1 MTFNRALATT
11 VALIL
16 SHSAASAADLTT
28 IGGANSSQS
37 SAQIHATFEAE
48 GYRCERLDVMDPDDG
63 KLDEKGCALWKD
75 EFSFSSSDTRVMWT
89 MRYQKDNEM
98 RILVLG
104 EQQGLDRVLM
114 LGQATFF
121 EDAAIEM
128 SSSEFLEDRL
138 AVLFEV
144 TPTFGTFD
152 TSEDALD
159 LCFLM
164 TEDSTVLTP
173 AGLPSSALEENQR
186 FLGSPISPAAILCER
201 WMNRKRDAVVD
212 FARSD
217 AGPAYA
223 RKIVYYTE
231 GGKPQQYMD
240 MLWNV
245 QATVD
250 WNSGSVPTS
259 DK

>member
-1 MTFNRALATT
+1 MAFNRALATT

-16 SHSAASAADLTT
+16 SHSAVSAADLAI
-28 IGGANSSQS
+28 IGGANFSQS
-37 SAQIHATFEAE
+37 SAQIRATFEAE
-48 GYRCERLDVMDPDDG
+48 GYRCERMGVMDPDDG

-114 LGQATFF
+114 IGQATFF

-138 AVLFEV
+138 AVFFEV

-164 TEDSTVLTP
+164 TEDITVLTP

-223 RKIVYYTE
+223 RKVVYYAD

-245 QATVD
+245 PAVVGWSLAPLQVE
-250 WNSGSVPTS
+250 G
-259 DK
+259 K

>member
-75 EFSFSSSDTRVMWT
+75 EFSFFGADTRVMWT
-89 MRYQKDNEM
+89 LRYQKDEEM
-98 RILVLG
+98 RIIVFDE
-104 EQQGLDRVLM
+104 EQGQDRVLM

-128 SSSEFLEDRL
+128 SSSEFLENRST
-138 AVLFEV
+138 VLFDS
-144 TPTFGTFD
+144 TPTFGTLD
-152 TSEDALD
+152 TSADALD
-159 LCFLM
+159 LCFLLSK
-164 TEDSTVLTP
+164 EGTVLTSEN
-173 AGLPSSALEENQR
+173 LPSFALEENQK
-186 FLGSPISPAAILCER
+186 FLGAAISPAAILCER
-201 WMNRKRDAVVD
+201 WMNHKRDAVVE
-212 FARSD
+212 FAQSD

-223 RKIVYYTE
+223 RKIVYYAE

-245 QATVD
+245 QAAVD
-250 WNSGSVPTS
+250 WNTGSVATA

>member
-1 MTFNRALATT
+1 
-11 VALIL
+11 
-16 SHSAASAADLTT
+16 
-28 IGGANSSQS
+28 
-37 SAQIHATFEAE
+37 
-48 GYRCERLDVMDPDDG
+48 
-63 KLDEKGCALWKD
+63 
-75 EFSFSSSDTRVMWT
+75 
-89 MRYQKDNEM
+89 
-98 RILVLG
+98 
-104 EQQGLDRVLM
+104 M

-121 EDAAIEM
+121 EDAAIKM

-152 TSEDALD
+152 TSGDELD

-173 AGLPSSALEENQR
+173 AGLPSSVLKENQR

>member
-11 VALIL
+11 VALIF
-16 SHSAASAADLTT
+16 SHSAASAADLAT
-28 IGGANSSQS
+28 IGGANFSQS
-37 SAQIHATFEAE
+37 SAQIRATFEAE

-98 RILVLG
+98 RILVFG

-121 EDAAIEM
+121 EDAAIKM

-152 TSEDALD
+152 TAEDALD

-164 TEDSTVLTP
+164 TEDATVLTP

-223 RKIVYYTE
+223 RKVVYYAD

-245 QATVD
+245 PAVVG
-250 WNSGSVPTS
+250 WSLAPPSGRG
-259 DK
+259 

>member
-1 MTFNRALATT
+1 MIYNRALATT

-16 SHSAASAADLTT
+16 SVSAASAADLAT
-28 IGGANSSQS
+28 IGSADFSQS
-37 SAQIHATFEAE
+37 SAQIRASFEAE
-48 GYRCERLDVMDPDDG
+48 GYRCERMEVMDPDDG
-63 KLDEKGCALWKD
+63 RLDETGCALWKD

-98 RILVLG
+98 RIIVFDD
-104 EQQGLDRVLM
+104 QQGQDRVLM

-121 EDAAIEM
+121 EDASAEM
-128 SSSEFLEDRL
+128 SSSEFLEGRSSG
-138 AVLFEV
+138 LFDS

-152 TSEDALD
+152 PSADAQD
-159 LCFLM
+159 LCYLLSK
-164 TEDSTVLTP
+164 EGTVLTSES
-173 AGLPSSALEENQR
+173 LPNSALEENQK
-186 FLGSPISPAAILCER
+186 FLGAPISPAAILCER
-201 WMNRKRDAVVD
+201 WMNHKRDAVVE
-212 FARSD
+212 FAQSD

-223 RKIVYYTE
+223 RKIVYYAE

-245 QATVD
+245 QATAD
-250 WNSGSVPTS
+250 WNSGSVPTA

>member
-1 MTFNRALATT
+1 MIYNRALATT

-16 SHSAASAADLTT
+16 SVSAASAADLAT
-28 IGGANSSQS
+28 IGSADFSQS
-37 SAQIHATFEAE
+37 SAQIRASFEAE
-48 GYRCERLDVMDPDDG
+48 GYRCERMEVMDPDDG
-63 KLDEKGCALWKD
+63 RLDETGCALWKD
-75 EFSFSSSDTRVMWT
+75 EFSFSTSDTRVMWT

-138 AVLFEV
+138 AVLFEA

-152 TSEDALD
+152 PSEDALD

-164 TEDSTVLTP
+164 TEDATVLAP

-201 WMNRKRDAVVD
+201 WMNLKRDAVVD

-223 RKIVYYTE
+223 RKIVYYAE

-250 WNSGSVPTS
+250 WNTARVAAAEE
-259 DK
+259 